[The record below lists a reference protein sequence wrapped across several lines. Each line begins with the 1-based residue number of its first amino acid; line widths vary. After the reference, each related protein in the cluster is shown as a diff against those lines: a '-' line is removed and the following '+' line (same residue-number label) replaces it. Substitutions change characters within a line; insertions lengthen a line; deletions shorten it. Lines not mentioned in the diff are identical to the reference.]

1 MVDVVTL
8 KRNGQAFITNK
19 CVGCW
24 DKKKVNGYD
33 NTSIYSLYIN
43 GNKVC
48 HAYDRKTFLEVIND
62 LYNRGIIQM

>member
-1 MVDVVTL
+1 MQLWLGKMVKTL
-8 KRNGQAFITNK
+8 FIQ

>member
-1 MVDVVTL
+1 MAKRLLQISVLVVGI
-8 KRNGQAFITNK
+8 R
-19 CVGCW
+19 
-24 DKKKVNGYD
+24 KKVNGYD

>member
-1 MVDVVTL
+1 M
-8 KRNGQAFITNK
+8 TNK